1 MDVTPFYHSTTNSWS
16 YVLADPDARVCALI
30 DPVLDFELSAG
41 WVHTTFVDDMLASI
55 EAAGLQVLWVLE
67 THIHADHISAA
78 DYVRRQTGAKVG
90 IGAGVEQVSEL
101 FRSVFNLGSAHPDVG
116 SAFDQLF
123 MPGETLTLGSL
134 TLTVLATPGHT
145 PACVAYQVDQAVFVG
160 DTLFMPDYGTAR
172 ADFPGGDAAELYRS
186 IQRLLALPDDTVLY
200 LCHDYPSENRS
211 TPTAASTVKA
221 QRQNVQLQDRDL
233 AAFTAFRRARDA
245 KLDTPKLLYPSIQL
259 NLAAGQMPA
268 PEVADQRFLKLPIR
282 VRP

>member
-55 EAAGLQVLWVLE
+55 EAAGLRPLWVLE

-101 FRSVFNLGSAHPDVG
+101 FRGVFNLGSAHPDVG

-186 IQRLLALPDDTVLY
+186 IQRLLALPDDTVFY

-233 AAFTAFRRARDA
+233 AAFTAFRKARDA

>member
-55 EAAGLQVLWVLE
+55 EAAGLRALWVLE

-101 FRSVFNLGSAHPDVG
+101 FRGVFNLGSAHPDVG

>member
-1 MDVTPFYHSTTNSWS
+1 
-16 YVLADPDARVCALI
+16 
-30 DPVLDFELSAG
+30 
-41 WVHTTFVDDMLASI
+41 MLASI

-101 FRSVFNLGSAHPDVG
+101 FRGVFNLGSAHPDVG

-233 AAFTAFRRARDA
+233 AAFTAFRKARDA

>member
-1 MDVTPFYHSTTNSWS
+1 MDVTPFYHLTTNSWS

-55 EAAGLQVLWVLE
+55 EAAGLRPLWVLE

-101 FRSVFNLGSAHPDVG
+101 FRGVFNLGSAHPDVG

-145 PACVAYQVDQAVFVG
+145 PACVAYQVDQAGFVG

-233 AAFTAFRRARDA
+233 AAFTAFRKARDA

>member
-101 FRSVFNLGSAHPDVG
+101 FRGVFNLGSAHPDVG

-233 AAFTAFRRARDA
+233 AAFTAFRKARDA

-259 NLAAGQMPA
+259 NLGAGQMPA

>member
-55 EAAGLQVLWVLE
+55 EAAGLRALWVLE

-233 AAFTAFRRARDA
+233 AAFTAFRKARDA

>member
-101 FRSVFNLGSAHPDVG
+101 FRGVFNLGSAHPDVG

-233 AAFTAFRRARDA
+233 AAFTTFRKARDA

>member
-41 WVHTTFVDDMLASI
+41 WVHTTFVDDMLAST

-101 FRSVFNLGSAHPDVG
+101 FRGVFNLGSAHPDVG

-233 AAFTAFRRARDA
+233 AAFTAFRKARDA

>member
-233 AAFTAFRRARDA
+233 AAFTAFRKARDA

>member
-101 FRSVFNLGSAHPDVG
+101 FRGVFNLGSAHPDVG

-123 MPGETLTLGSL
+123 MPGETFTLGSL

-233 AAFTAFRRARDA
+233 AAFTAFRKARDA

>member
-55 EAAGLQVLWVLE
+55 EAAGLRALWVLE

-101 FRSVFNLGSAHPDVG
+101 FRGVFNLGSAHPDVG

-233 AAFTAFRRARDA
+233 AAFTTFRKARDA

>member
-55 EAAGLQVLWVLE
+55 EAAGLRALWVLE

>member
-101 FRSVFNLGSAHPDVG
+101 FRGVFNLGSAHPDVG

-134 TLTVLATPGHT
+134 TLTVLETPGHT

-233 AAFTAFRRARDA
+233 AAFTAFRKARDA

>member
-101 FRSVFNLGSAHPDVG
+101 FRGVFNLGSAHPDVG

-186 IQRLLALPDDTVLY
+186 IQGLLALPDDTVLY

-233 AAFTAFRRARDA
+233 AAFTAFRKARDV

>member
-101 FRSVFNLGSAHPDVG
+101 FRGVFNLGSAHPDVG

>member
-1 MDVTPFYHSTTNSWS
+1 
-16 YVLADPDARVCALI
+16 LADPDARVCALI

-55 EAAGLQVLWVLE
+55 EAAGLWPLWVLE

-101 FRSVFNLGSAHPDVG
+101 FRGVFNLGSAHPDVG

-233 AAFTAFRRARDA
+233 AAFTAFRKARDA

>member
-55 EAAGLQVLWVLE
+55 EAAGLRALWVLE

-101 FRSVFNLGSAHPDVG
+101 FRGVFNLGSAHPDVG

-233 AAFTAFRRARDA
+233 AAFTAFRKSRDA

>member
-101 FRSVFNLGSAHPDVG
+101 FRGVFNLGSAHPDVG

-233 AAFTAFRRARDA
+233 AAFTAFRKARDA

>member
-101 FRSVFNLGSAHPDVG
+101 FRGVFNLGSAHPDVG

-123 MPGETLTLGSL
+123 IPGETLTLGSL

-233 AAFTAFRRARDA
+233 AAFTAFRKARDA